1 MSRLLDRLLR
11 DDATGEPGPDGRPV
25 HLIGL
30 SSLEIAD
37 AALFLARAGVAPL
50 VGHDLAEEDQLEESF
65 RAAHIGMP
73 AAERDAHWQALC
85 AAPIERRLGARY
97 LAGVGEGRA
106 VVASQAWRL
115 YAANEPL
122 AALSAG
128 GTLFVT
134 PMVLAVELARSRG
147 LRTAGVTGSNGKST
161 TSNMISAIL
170 AAAGVPAVLAG
181 NYRYRGPVFDDLAA
195 LPPHGVLAL
204 EVSNHHL
211 LQWDEALD
219 VAVVTNVTPNH
230 LGEHASFEEYSAVKE
245 RLIATQGGGG
255 VAVLNADDPV
265 SSQFRR
271 SAAGRVR
278 TFSVRAEADA
288 HVRGG
293 DLWLDGERLLA
304 RAELTVPGDHNAAN
318 ALAAALATR
327 ALGVEP
333 AAIAAGLR
341 GFGGITG
348 RLELVRELDGVG
360 CYYDVE
366 STTPESTIRAL
377 EAFPGRAVLLIAGGD
392 DKGLDYEPLVVAAAR
407 HGARLFLLPGSA
419 TERILAHTADHGLSA
434 RVHETLEEALGAAWR
449 EAGEGSALLLS
460 PAAKG
465 FYNRYLRGQPSFKR
479 LVKRLRA
486 AERGTGT

>member
-1 MSRLLDRLLR
+1 VSRLLERLR
-11 DDATGEPGPDGRPV
+11 SGVREGSARDGRPV

-37 AALFLARAGVAPL
+37 AALFLARAGVGPL
-50 VGHDLAEEDQLEESF
+50 VGHDLADESQLEESF

-73 AAERDAHWQALC
+73 AEAREEHWRALC
-85 AAPIERRLGARY
+85 DAPIERRLGAGY
-97 LAGVGEGRA
+97 LAGVADGRA

-122 AALSAG
+122 ARLAAE

-134 PMVLAVELARSRG
+134 PMVLAVELAQARA
-147 LRTAGVTGSNGKST
+147 LRTVGVTGSNGKST
-161 TSNMISAIL
+161 TSNMVSAIL
-170 AAAGVPAVLAG
+170 AAGGVPAVLAG
-181 NYRYRGPVFDDLAA
+181 NYRYRGPVFADIEA
-195 LPPHGVLAL
+195 LPARGVLAL

-245 RLIATQGGGG
+245 RLVATQAAGG

-265 SSQFRR
+265 SREFRR
-271 SAAGRVR
+271 SARGVVR
-278 TFSVRAEADA
+278 TFSVRGEADA
-288 HVRGG
+288 CLRDGA
-293 DLWLDGERLLA
+293 LWLDGERLLA
-304 RAELTVPGDHNAAN
+304 RAELAVPGDHNAAN
-318 ALAAALATR
+318 ALAAALATQ
-327 ALGVEP
+327 AVGVER

-341 GFGGITG
+341 GFAGITG
-348 RLELVRELDGVG
+348 RLELMRELDGVG

-377 EAFPGRAVLLIAGGD
+377 EAFPGRPVLLIAGGD
-392 DKGLDYEPLVVAAAR
+392 DKGLDYEPLVAAAAR

-419 TERILAHTADHGLSA
+419 TERILEHTGVYGLA
-434 RVHETLEEALGAAWR
+434 AQVHESLEEALGAAWR
-449 EAGEGSALLLS
+449 GAGEGSALLLS

-486 AERGTGT
+486 AERGTES